1 MRNPE
6 IKFAKSKGVDLPLM
20 YVYLAGRICGE
31 HIDKCLGWRKKIVNH
46 YRYYKHTPNLDKI
59 GFKYEAYPIAFLCP
73 LNSGEATTVDKKGLT
88 SHIPPNL
95 IYAKD
100 LLSVQ
105 RADVIV
111 ANMEDF
117 FEEDIAFLL
126 DIQPTF
132 ESQFTDN
139 IIIKDLNDKIK
150 INYKKAFFTLVNKI
164 LNRRENIGTIM
175 EVAIAL
181 YLQKP
186 VILIVPE
193 KRREI
198 FERHP
203 FTKRASVI
211 VTSVEELL
219 EKKWLNN
226 LYKSIAGAIYGR

>member
-6 IKFAKSKGVDLPLM
+6 IKFAKSDGVDLPIM

-31 HIDKCLGWRKKIVNH
+31 HIDKCLGWRQKIVNH
-46 YRYYKHTPNLDKI
+46 YRYYKEN
-59 GFKYEAYPIAFLCP
+59 EAYPIAFLCP
-73 LNSGEATTVDKKGLT
+73 LNSGEATTVDNKGLT

-111 ANMEDF
+111 ANMDDF
-117 FEEDIAFLL
+117 FEEDI
-126 DIQPTF
+126 
-132 ESQFTDN
+132 
-139 IIIKDLNDKIK
+139 KDELICDAPLTVEEYEKR
-150 INYKKAFFTLVNKI
+150 YFTLRRKI

-175 EVAIAL
+175 EVAVAL

-193 KRREI
+193 RRKET
-198 FERHP
+198 FEKHP
-203 FTKRASVI
+203 FTRRASVI
-211 VTSVEELL
+211 VTSVDELL